1 MGGASRG
8 GSRGPLFVD
17 SRSIIRAA
25 CAVLIYCV
33 SLGAAAA
40 AILGGT
46 IRFPGS
52 DDPAMTVYVYSL
64 DAARLRAL
72 SVPHGRRGFRFAVP
86 SGRYVV
92 FAAPNGAG
100 APDVYG
106 GYTHC
111 SGNPPPSTPTRCD
124 DHSLRTVVIDRRTRR
139 VDVAIDDW
147 SLSDADAN
155 ALDRIR
161 GLSATAGPP
170 PEGAP
175 RFSEYPAAAAMTAT
189 TKLAAPA
196 ARRLGRLALSLRDRM
211 KLRDVLAAG
220 PNFAGDVT
228 LDVAHCGA
236 HCLRILLL
244 DWRGGGVVDVPD
256 LAAVDD
262 DLPCRTSEAV
272 LFRRDSRL
280 LSVTRM
286 RGRVIATQ
294 YYLWDPT
301 AASLRLLAVYPRK
314 PSQYCA
320 VDPP

>member
-1 MGGASRG
+1 MG
-8 GSRGPLFVD
+8 

-25 CAVLIYCV
+25 CVVLIHCV
-33 SLGAAAA
+33 SSGAAAA

-52 DDPAMTVYVYSL
+52 DAPAMTVYVYSL
-64 DAARLRAL
+64 DPARLR
-72 SVPHGRRGFRFAVP
+72 SVPVHRGHREFRVALP
-86 SGRYVV
+86 PGRYVV
-92 FAAPNGAG
+92 FAAPSGAG

-106 GYTHC
+106 AYTHC
-111 SGNPPPSTPTRCD
+111 SGNPPPSDPADCA
-124 DHSLRTVVIDRRTRR
+124 DHSLRTVVVDRHTHRIE
-139 VDVAIDDW
+139 VAIDDW

-161 GLSATAGPP
+161 GLAATPGPQ

-175 RFSEYPAAAAMTAT
+175 RFSEYPAASPVNATAPAT
-189 TKLAAPA
+189 APA
-196 ARRLGRLALSLRDRM
+196 AARLRRLAISPADRR

-220 PNFAGDVT
+220 PNFAGEVT
-228 LDVAHCGA
+228 LDVAHCGV

-244 DWRGGGVVDVPD
+244 DWRGGDVVEVPD
-256 LAAVDD
+256 LAAIDD

-294 YYLWDPT
+294 YFLWDPT
-301 AASLRLLAVYPRK
+301 TASLRLLAVYPRK
-314 PSQYCA
+314 PSEYCA
-320 VDPP
+320 IDPP

>member
-1 MGGASRG
+1 M
-8 GSRGPLFVD
+8 V

-25 CAVLIYCV
+25 CAVLISCV
-33 SLGAAAA
+33 SSSVAAA

-52 DDPAMTVYVYSL
+52 DDPAMTVYVYSI
-64 DAARLRAL
+64 DPARLRSL
-72 SVPHGRRGFRFAVP
+72 PVRHGQHAFQFAVP
-86 SGRYVV
+86 PGRYVV
-92 FAAPNGAG
+92 FAAPSGAG

-106 GYTHC
+106 AYTHC
-111 SGNPPPSTPTRCD
+111 SGNPPPNGPATCE
-124 DHSLRTVVIDRRTRR
+124 DHSLRTVVVDRRTRR
-139 VDVAIDDW
+139 LEVAVDDW

-161 GLSATAGPP
+161 GLAATPGPQ

-175 RFSEYPAAAAMTAT
+175 RFSEYPAATAMTAAT
-189 TKLAAPA
+189 PATAPA
-196 ARRLGRLALSLRDRM
+196 AARLRRLALSLADRR

-220 PNFAGDVT
+220 PNFAGEVT
-228 LDVAHCGA
+228 LDVAHCGV

-244 DWRGGGVVDVPD
+244 DWRGGDVVEIPD
-256 LAAVDD
+256 LAAIDD

-294 YYLWDPT
+294 YFLWDPT
-301 AASLRLLAVYPRK
+301 TASLRLLAVYPRK

-320 VDPP
+320 IDPP

>member
-1 MGGASRG
+1 MG
-8 GSRGPLFVD
+8 

-25 CAVLIYCV
+25 CVVLVCCV
-33 SLGAAAA
+33 SSSVAA

-52 DDPAMTVYVYSL
+52 DDPAVTVYVYSI
-64 DAARLRAL
+64 DPARLR
-72 SVPHGRRGFRFAVP
+72 SRVVRHGQRGFHFEVSP
-86 SGRYVV
+86 GRYLV
-92 FAAPNGAG
+92 FAAPSGAG

-106 GYTHC
+106 AYTHC
-111 SGNPPPSTPTRCD
+111 SGNPPPNGPVPANCG
-124 DHSLRTVVIDRRTRR
+124 DHSLRTVVVDRRTRR
-139 VDVAIDDW
+139 IDVAIDDW

-155 ALDRIR
+155 ALDRVR
-161 GLSATAGPP
+161 GLAATPGPQ

-175 RFSEYPAAAAMTAT
+175 RFSEYPAEAAGPAAATRA
-189 TKLAAPA
+189 AAPA
-196 ARRLGRLALSLRDRM
+196 ATRLRHLALSPGDRR

-220 PNFAGDVT
+220 PNFAGEVT
-228 LDVAHCGA
+228 LDVAHCGV

-244 DWRGGGVVDVPD
+244 DWRGGGVAEVPD
-256 LAAVDD
+256 LAAIDD

-272 LFRRDSRL
+272 LFRRNSRL

-294 YYLWDPT
+294 YFLWDPT

-314 PSQYCA
+314 PSEYCA
-320 VDPP
+320 IDPP

>member
-1 MGGASRG
+1 M
-8 GSRGPLFVD
+8 D

-25 CAVLIYCV
+25 GAVLVYCV
-33 SLGAAAA
+33 SLNAAAA

-64 DAARLRAL
+64 DAARLRSQ
-72 SVPHGRRGFRFAVP
+72 SVRHGRREFHFAVP
-86 SGRYVV
+86 PGRYVV
-92 FAAPNGAG
+92 FGAPNGAG

-111 SGNPPPSTPTRCD
+111 SGSAPPSPPARCD
-124 DHSLRTVVIDRRTRR
+124 DHSLRTVVVKRRTRR
-139 VDVAIDDW
+139 VDVAVDDW

-161 GLSATAGPP
+161 GLAATPGPQ

-175 RFSEYPAAAAMTAT
+175 RFSEYPATAAT
-189 TKLAAPA
+189 TGAAKVAAPA
-196 ARRLGRLALSLRDRM
+196 AARLRRLALSSRDRM

-220 PNFAGDVT
+220 PNFAGEVT
-228 LDVAHCGA
+228 LDLAHCGA

-244 DWRGGGVVDVPD
+244 DWRGGDVVGVPD
-256 LAAVDD
+256 LAAIDD
-262 DLPCRTSEAV
+262 ALPCRTSEAV

-294 YYLWDPT
+294 YFVWDPAT
-301 AASLRLLAVYPRK
+301 ASLRLLAVYPRK

-320 VDPP
+320 IDPP